1 MLSTIKLIKQSEKNP
16 ETYYGFINSV
26 DSGKDYYFSKTH
38 TNNLSIDELEQGMS
52 VEFDVKEED
61 GKRAAINIVIA
72 TNKAV
77 ENNANVVVREAATKE
92 VVIRYHE
99 YEKKLLE
106 DIERI
111 SSITSADDFE
121 DAVYLLIRL
130 LGIHTAYQFDR
141 KNQAGKADGFFILE
155 NLAVMYDCTL
165 IASFSDY
172 KEEQIDNYVN
182 KLSQK
187 SQITLE
193 IRKPDG
199 GTASKTIQISGKKR
213 QVWII
218 TRGTT
223 KELTDYDGIK
233 VKEISVTDLASIFSK
248 RVKDWSYDIDR
259 LSSDLTLLGN

>member
-1 MLSTIKLIKQSEKNP
+1 MLGTIKLIKQSEKDS
-16 ETYYGFINSV
+16 ETYYGFIKSTDGV
-26 DSGKDYYFSKTH
+26 DYYFSKTH
-38 TNNLSIDELEQGMS
+38 TNNLPINELEKGMN
-52 VEFDVKEED
+52 VEFDGKEEKD
-61 GKRAAINIVIA
+61 KKTAENVKII
-72 TNKAV
+72 TN
-77 ENNANVVVREAATKE
+77 E
-92 VVIRYHE
+92 VSDKVTELTIKYDE
-99 YEKKLLE
+99 YERKILK
-106 DIERI
+106 DIGDI
-111 SSITSADDFE
+111 SNITSPDDFE

-130 LGIHTAYQFDR
+130 LGIHTAFQFDR
-141 KNQAGKADGFFILE
+141 KNQAGKADGFFIIE

-165 IASFSDY
+165 ITSFSDY
-172 KEEQIDNYVN
+172 KEDQIDNYVN
-182 KLSQK
+182 KLNQK

-233 VKEISVTDLASIFSK
+233 VKEVSVKDLALIFSK